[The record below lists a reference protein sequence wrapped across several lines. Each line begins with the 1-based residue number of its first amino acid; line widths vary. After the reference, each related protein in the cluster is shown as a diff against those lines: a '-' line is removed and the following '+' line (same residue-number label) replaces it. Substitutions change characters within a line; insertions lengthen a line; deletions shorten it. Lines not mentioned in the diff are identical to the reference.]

1 MTNRRNF
8 IKQLSAAAVVG
19 MVPNTISSQ
28 ITATKKINTSTSPT
42 SEKIWAC
49 LMHLS
54 FNFAGGIKSWGGL
67 RAEFETDQSVW
78 DNAIKSMVNNG
89 SIWL

>member
-19 MVPNTISSQ
+19 LTPNTLISQTLPSK
-28 ITATKKINTSTSPT
+28 TINIPSTPPG
-42 SEKIWAC
+42 EKIWAC

-54 FNFAGGIKSWGGL
+54 FNFAGGIK
-67 RAEFETDQSVW
+67 
-78 DNAIKSMVNNG
+78 
-89 SIWL
+89 